1 MRVWLCGGR
10 ESGTEREREK
20 EEGREGERVGTERE
34 RGKRRRK
41 GFAITLLNRPR
52 LVQHPEAAESPVE
65 ADASDDKMRLS
76 LRPRFQSRHTA
87 DNIDTASGI
96 PKVENSWLDVASL
109 VMSSGQA
116 PT

>member
-1 MRVWLCGGR
+1 MFNIQKLQKVRWKQMPPM
-10 ESGTEREREK
+10 T
-20 EEGREGERVGTERE
+20 
-34 RGKRRRK
+34 
-41 GFAITLLNRPR
+41 
-52 LVQHPEAAESPVE
+52 
-65 ADASDDKMRLS
+65 KMRLS

-116 PT
+116 PDVKTMNGFLLCVKDTKDRTLVVHET